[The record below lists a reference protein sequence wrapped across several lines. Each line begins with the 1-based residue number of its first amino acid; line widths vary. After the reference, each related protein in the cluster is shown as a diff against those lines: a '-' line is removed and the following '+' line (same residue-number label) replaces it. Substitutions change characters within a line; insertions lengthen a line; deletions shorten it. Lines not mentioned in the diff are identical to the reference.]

1 MHNINFSGSS
11 NNYKQKIKSQ
21 NINSITP
28 NTKINQYINKTRK
41 LHRSPIIALNKSQNI
56 SITKNVFKTN
66 INNFISNNPILFNT
80 KKLYAINNIKNI
92 HFINKNKNF
101 RINNVLYN
109 KNIINRSISKN
120 NSLSNYFTKT
130 SNKINP
136 GLKRNHTN
144 SNIINKTNANISNF
158 NEYLKNNHFYHER
171 INAPNLKK
179 NYKKEEK
186 SPIINVKDYLI
197 TDDINLPKN
206 IKLNNSLYPLI
217 ITEESKKNL
226 NDNIKKARIKKA
238 ESVCNTYMKN
248 KYPIQKIKG
257 NSTTL
262 FSKQNSIINNNQNK
276 LKLNSIILGNQTSSS
291 GGLIENLSTEKNS
304 GIAHLDTFENKII
317 NEIKELKNYK
327 KDEINDKIKTIFEE
341 AIEYLVP
348 KESQNVFLLILN
360 EFSNINKEYS
370 DNLNHFKEINENLKQ
385 KINNYENKYKDLI
398 IKLKS
403 KEKEL
408 NTLKI
413 EVEKFNNE
421 KKKFENLKISE
432 NDNKNDD
439 DIYRKIL
446 KKNISSIDL
455 KVKRD
460 YNTFIKKVNAKNVD
474 DLDALYFFDK
484 INYNQN
490 DVEKEIPL
498 LNLEQ
503 KYIEQCIENE
513 IIKRNE
519 INLTP
524 FQKIALQFELLDS

>member
-92 HFINKNKNF
+92 NFINKNKNF
-101 RINNVLYN
+101 RINHVLYN
-109 KNIINRSISKN
+109 KNINNKSISKN

-144 SNIINKTNANISNF
+144 SNIINKTNANVSNF

-171 INAPNLKK
+171 INAP
-179 NYKKEEK
+179 
-186 SPIINVKDYLI
+186 NVKDYLI

-317 NEIKELKNYK
+317 NEIKELKSYK
-327 KDEINDKIKTIFEE
+327 KEEINDKIKTIFEE

-348 KESQNVFLLILN
+348 KESQNVFLLIL
-360 EFSNINKEYS
+360 I
-370 DNLNHFKEINENLKQ
+370 
-385 KINNYENKYKDLI
+385 
-398 IKLKS
+398 
-403 KEKEL
+403 
-408 NTLKI
+408 
-413 EVEKFNNE
+413 
-421 KKKFENLKISE
+421 
-432 NDNKNDD
+432 
-439 DIYRKIL
+439 
-446 KKNISSIDL
+446 
-455 KVKRD
+455 
-460 YNTFIKKVNAKNVD
+460 
-474 DLDALYFFDK
+474 
-484 INYNQN
+484 
-490 DVEKEIPL
+490 
-498 LNLEQ
+498 
-503 KYIEQCIENE
+503 
-513 IIKRNE
+513 
-519 INLTP
+519 
-524 FQKIALQFELLDS
+524 